1 MANTSRKSAVA
12 HSRNDEAVR
21 RVLVGDDDQGIR
33 DVLAR
38 LLEDEGYEI
47 VTASSGAE
55 ALERLTRSEDERP
68 HLDDQ
73 LKRGHGPH
81 AAAEVAAFCH
91 PLLVRLIQ
99 PGEQERGQHSHEA
112 HAEAQDAQ
120 GVGSEPPGDQDRGDE
135 AEGTGETGAEE
146 EDDGLPAEIPLVAHG
161 VQ

>member
-68 HLDDQ
+68 HL
-73 LKRGHGPH
+73 
-81 AAAEVAAFCH
+81 A
-91 PLLVRLIQ
+91 LLDIRMPDLEGIAILQ
-99 PGEQERGQHSHEA
+99 RMLE
-112 HAEAQDAQ
+112 Q
-120 GVGSEPPGDQDRGDE
+120 GVDVPVILM
-135 AEGTGETGAEE
+135 TGYNTATLAIKAMQMGAA
-146 EDDGLPAEIPLVAHG
+146 DYLTSPSPTWTK
-161 VQ
+161 

>member
-68 HLDDQ
+68 HL
-73 LKRGHGPH
+73 
-81 AAAEVAAFCH
+81 A
-91 PLLVRLIQ
+91 LLDIRMPISKAS
-99 PGEQERGQHSHEA
+99 PIYSACSNRAWTSP
-112 HAEAQDAQ
+112 
-120 GVGSEPPGDQDRGDE
+120 SS
-135 AEGTGETGAEE
+135 
-146 EDDGLPAEIPLVAHG
+146 
-161 VQ
+161 